1 MNHSGP
7 TRFFGSGLTAFLG
20 MVSFTVVAALFAWS
34 LTSIGVEATPHRPS
48 PAPSP
53 TLAALPLPNIPW
65 LAGNGQNNIP
75 RPSEPQP
82 TRAECV
88 IATWLAPESSRIDE
102 IVLKLHALQKLDA
115 AAYKKEAPPAECPQ
129 QLFKYRVSI
138 LDKVVALM
146 ERK

>member
-1 MNHSGP
+1 MNHSEP
-7 TRFFGSGLTAFLG
+7 TRFGSGRTAFLG
-20 MVSFTVVAALFAWS
+20 MVLFIVVAAL
-34 LTSIGVEATPHRPS
+34 H
-48 PAPSP
+48 
-53 TLAALPLPNIPW
+53 
-65 LAGNGQNNIP
+65 GQNNIP

-88 IATWLAPESSRIDE
+88 IPTWLAPESSRIDE

-115 AAYKKEAPPAECPQ
+115 AAYKKEAPPTDCPQ